1 MTARNANHLSGLG
14 TIVVATSNTGKLAE
28 LRALLDPEV
37 TIRTAA
43 ELGAELPEETGS
55 TFAENAV
62 LKARAVAEQTGH
74 VAIADDSGLEVVA
87 LGGAPGVYS
96 ARFAGQMASD
106 ADNRSKLLTSLKDVE
121 DAMRQARFVSVI
133 ALAFSPD
140 DVVTAE
146 GHCDGSITREERGDG
161 GFGYDPIFLL
171 PSGQTMAEISASEKN
186 RISHRAVAMKRAMA
200 LLQARFAD
208 DAVRH
213 ETSTL
218 TEVD

>member
-1 MTARNANHLSGLG
+1 MTARHENHLSGLRR
-14 TIVVATSNTGKLAE
+14 IVVATSNTGKIDE
-28 LRALLDPEV
+28 LRALLGPEV
-37 TIRTAA
+37 MIRTAA

-62 LKARAVAEQTGH
+62 LKATSVAEQTGR

-96 ARFAGQMASD
+96 ARYAGQMASD
-106 ADNRSKLLTSLKDVE
+106 ADNRSKLLASLNDVD
-121 DAMRQARFVSVI
+121 DARRQARFVSVI
-133 ALAFSPD
+133 AIAFAPD

-161 GFGYDPIFLL
+161 GFGYDAIFLL

-186 RISHRAVAMKRAMA
+186 RISHRAVAMKRAME
-200 LLQARFAD
+200 LLHSRFAD
-208 DAVRH
+208 AAVRH
-213 ETSTL
+213 TTSTL